1 MTDSTHDP
9 EEAERKVPAES
20 FMQTLSA
27 NVDNE
32 RLSDAGFRELVRNT
46 LPIVIFRRVA
56 ARPSNTYVNRPAP
69 KGGPAPDGRTA
80 LLARLYK
87 DAPAA
92 VAKLCDEELDKSGA
106 LLGRVR
112 EAAAAGAVMSPAAS
126 AGC

>member
-9 EEAERKVPAES
+9 KEAERKVPAES
-20 FMQTLSA
+20 FTQTLNA

-69 KGGPAPDGRTA
+69 KAAAPDGRTA

-92 VAKLCDEELDKSGA
+92 VAKLCDEELDRSGA

-112 EAAAAGAVMSPAAS
+112 AAAGAVMSPAAS
-126 AGC
+126 AGR